1 MAFPCGYNHS
11 MASCASSTWQW
22 PMGEKHLHMG
32 HIMAPSG
39 LSPADFRP
47 SADACTKVFCERR
60 KYSAKMAI
68 FSSWSIQR
76 DSFPCKS
83 GEVPPRLAEK
93 RKKLKLSCCIG
104 FNNVPVLR
112 PFSQN
117 LYIYIWE
124 LCRTGGFV
132 SVECRAGHIFSL
144 WLNPQWR
151 LLLDQE
157 SFAKYMVLWIS
168 AHFQTKQSPLTTQ
181 YHKEQMFWHL
191 FLSHYICWLGPHNN
205 IIIMIRIWYLV
216 RENDDH
222 DEEGDCGSVCLVLA
236 NKTCSRTGLTSLSLR
251 TCTGSSLSIT
261 YH

>member
-22 PMGEKHLHMG
+22 PIGEKHLHMG

-104 FNNVPVLR
+104 FNNVPVWDH
-112 PFSQN
+112 SQN
-117 LYIYIWE
+117 LYITYGSYAGRAALYPWNAGQGTYLHCDHIHNDACLWP
-124 LCRTGGFV
+124 LSHGSRIFCKIYGPLDFSTFSNQAV
-132 SVECRAGHIFSL
+132 SV
-144 WLNPQWR
+144 
-151 LLLDQE
+151 
-157 SFAKYMVLWIS
+157 
-168 AHFQTKQSPLTTQ
+168 
-181 YHKEQMFWHL
+181 
-191 FLSHYICWLGPHNN
+191 
-205 IIIMIRIWYLV
+205 
-216 RENDDH
+216 NDPV
-222 DEEGDCGSVCLVLA
+222 S
-236 NKTCSRTGLTSLSLR
+236 
-251 TCTGSSLSIT
+251 
-261 YH
+261 

>member
-22 PMGEKHLHMG
+22 PTGEKYLPMG

-68 FSSWSIQR
+68 FSSWSNQHG
-76 DSFPCKS
+76 SFPCIWGGPS
-83 GEVPPRLAEK
+83 SFGGE
-93 RKKLKLSCCIG
+93 KKETKTFLLHWFQQCSS
-104 FNNVPVLR
+104 LR
-112 PFSQN
+112 PFTKS
-117 LYIYIWE
+117 LYYIWE

-157 SFAKYMVLWIS
+157 AFAKYMVLWIS
-168 AHFQTKQSPLTTQ
+168 AHFQTKQSPWTTQ

-191 FLSHYICWLGPHNN
+191 FLSHYMCWLGPHNN

-251 TCTGSSLSIT
+251 TRTGSSLSIT